1 VDTLRRNDIN
11 GMAWSPDGLQLASAS
26 QDGVNRIW
34 DPTTEMVMHELGE
47 FGVWK
52 RAITW
57 SANGQLL
64 ATSGQDS
71 VIQVWDPTTGEL
83 LAELTGHSS
92 PVWSAAWSPDG
103 SRLATGSGNYQIP
116 GGDTSIRL
124 WGVP

>member
-1 VDTLRRNDIN
+1 
-11 GMAWSPDGLQLASAS
+11 MLAH
-26 QDGVNRIW
+26 D
-34 DPTTEMVMHELGE
+34 LGE
-47 FGVWK
+47 FGSWK

-64 ATSGQDS
+64 ATSGQNP

-83 LAELTGHSS
+83 LAELTGHNS

-103 SRLATGSGNYQIP
+103 SRLATGSGNYEIS